1 MSVQFMD
8 LKTHIPR
15 DVIGSNYDTFFLTPS
30 SPKAPPVMLVF
41 MHVSGIQAQDSVVH
55 NDSIPHGWGK
65 KNKKTK
71 RQIEQAKN
79 KLVHK

>member
-1 MSVQFMD
+1 
-8 LKTHIPR
+8 
-15 DVIGSNYDTFFLTPS
+15 
-30 SPKAPPVMLVF
+30 